1 MNLLEIIYDERTLI
15 HIERELKLIF
25 FWFAFFPFSAGKNLV
40 KNPGRGNV
48 YIEDANSTK

>member
-1 MNLLEIIYDERTLI
+1 MFDDNINVNLNVFLSDSRII
-15 HIERELKLIF
+15 
-25 FWFAFFPFSAGKNLV
+25 AGKDLV